1 MTMNKRRKSQKGRS
15 TYAQSY
21 LQEADDSSQRDYNQP
36 IHYQKVITHDYDR
49 GDNDNK

>member
-36 IHYQKVITHDYDR
+36 IHYQKVIPDDYER
-49 GDNDNK
+49 DNDDDE